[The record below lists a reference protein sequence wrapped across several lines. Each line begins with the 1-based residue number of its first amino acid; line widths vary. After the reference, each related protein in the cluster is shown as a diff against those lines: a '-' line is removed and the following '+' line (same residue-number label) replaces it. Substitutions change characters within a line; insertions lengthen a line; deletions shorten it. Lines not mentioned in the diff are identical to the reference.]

1 MQMHQDN
8 ERVKQSVLED
18 RQDIITGFSNVL
30 QTDVYRLFTP
40 IEIEGINTPW
50 STFLAVPLKEITEE
64 ADKQVLTNVI
74 FCLVITIIL
83 TVLILIVTRMI
94 TVPIREVVSIGEKMA
109 QGDFS
114 TELSEKQLKRK
125 DEIGELLKIF
135 QVIGRSMREVIGRI
149 QNSSN
154 KVLQV
159 ANVLEES
166 SKQSASA
173 ASEVAYSI
181 EEVSKT
187 AEEQMQSAEESAK
200 TMENMSDFMG

>member
-1 MQMHQDN
+1 
-8 ERVKQSVLED
+8 
-18 RQDIITGFSNVL
+18 
-30 QTDVYRLFTP
+30 
-40 IEIEGINTPW
+40 
-50 STFLAVPLKEITEE
+50 
-64 ADKQVLTNVI
+64 
-74 FCLVITIIL
+74 
-83 TVLILIVTRMI
+83 
-94 TVPIREVVSIGEKMA
+94 MA

>member
-50 STFLAVPLKEITEE
+50 SAFLAVPLKEITEE